1 MARIKKN
8 SIYSF
13 KVKPSAAN
21 VLKPVTYVM
30 RIENVDINYANGE
43 VKIAY
48 LLADGT
54 NYNGRYSL
62 KKRNG
67 SDNDFII
74 RLLADIAT
82 QALNSAEDITVLTP
96 DILKS
101 CEGHYIEAEIINR
114 EYNGRM
120 YDLFKTECIY
130 PASSYNN
137 NKDYDEAVQSSAG
150 GNHAAA

>member
-21 VLKPVTYVM
+21 VLKPGTYVM
-30 RIENVDINYANGE
+30 RIENVDIIYANGE

-82 QALNSAEDITVLTP
+82 QALNSAEDITMLTP

-120 YDLFKTECIY
+120 YDLFKNECIY
-130 PASSYNN
+130 PASGYPESTGTEAAQPLAAHNN
-137 NKDYDEAVQSSAG
+137 
-150 GNHAAA
+150 AAA